1 MVVEVMRRSRLR
13 WFGHVERKEVDDW
26 VSACRNLE
34 VTGSRGR
41 GRPRMTW
48 TARLDGDRKD
58 MGQRPGMAM
67 NQEKRR
73 CGIMRRT
80 SDPHKCENN
89 GL

>member
-1 MVVEVMRRSRLR
+1 MRRGRLR

-48 TARLDGDRKD
+48 ESWMRDMKD
-58 MGQRPGMAM
+58 MGLRPGMAM
-67 NQEKRR
+67 DREKWR
-73 CGIMRRT
+73 CDIMGRT
-80 SDPHKCENN
+80 SDSHKRENN
-89 GL
+89 GR